1 MPGRTPIRRPEAMCH
16 MRRKLLNTNSFM
28 FILSPGIGPAP
39 LPMSWI
45 GWSAGSMGKR
55 LWRGCRRSAGPINQ
69 YERKATMKKVLATVM
84 SLAFLVSFYPA
95 VSTADTAACPEVEAA
110 KTMLKQQASTSD
122 VKAPR
127 SLAGARSQD
136 IQAPRRQDVQAPR
149 SQDVQAPRSQDVQA
163 PRSQDVQAPRS
174 QDVQAPR
181 SQDVQAP
188 RSQDVQAPRSQDVQA
203 PRTQNIQAPRS
214 QDVQAPRSQDVQAPR
229 SQ

>member
-1 MPGRTPIRRPEAMCH
+1 MEAIEYKQLHVHSLSWHWSCTTPGGLGSGGQPVQWGSGCGGVA
-16 MRRKLLNTNSFM
+16 
-28 FILSPGIGPAP
+28 GGAQGPF
-39 LPMSWI
+39 
-45 GWSAGSMGKR
+45 
-55 LWRGCRRSAGPINQ
+55 NQ

-110 KTMLKQQASTSD
+110 KTMLKQQASMSGD

-136 IQAPRRQDVQAPR
+136 IQAPR

-181 SQDVQAP
+181 SQ
-188 RSQDVQAPRSQDVQA
+188 
-203 PRTQNIQAPRS
+203 
-214 QDVQAPRSQDVQAPR
+214 
-229 SQ
+229 